1 MSKRI
6 VLTGGGTAGH
16 AIPNIALLPALREAG
31 FSDIRY
37 IGSINGI
44 EKELAETAGLPYYGI
59 HSGKLRRYFAWKNF
73 TDPFKILAGFSQARR
88 ILKKVKPDIIFSK
101 GGFVCVPVI
110 YAAASLKIPVVIHE
124 SDYTPGLAN
133 KLAMKKAQAICTTF
147 VETLQYLPA
156 DKAVHTGSPIR
167 PGMLNGDATAGRSF
181 INPVSE
187 HPLLLVTGGSLG
199 SSSVNA
205 LIRHHLPL
213 LLEQFEVVHLCG
225 KGHLDPALTE
235 ANGYHQFEYLDTQMP
250 DVMAAADFVISRA
263 GSNTICELLALH
275 KPHLLIPLSKKAS
288 RGDQLLNAAS
298 FRKQGYSLVLDE
310 DEMTDADFPAAIQ
323 QLQAEKDQFVAAME
337 ASPTGNG
344 IDGIIKQLKKFS

>member
-1 MSKRI
+1 MHKRI

-31 FSDIRY
+31 FTDIRY
-37 IGSINGI
+37 IGSKQGI
-44 EKELAETAGLPYYGI
+44 EKELAQSAGLPYYGI
-59 HSGKLRRYFAWKNF
+59 HSGKLRRYFDWKNF
-73 TDPFKILAGFSQARR
+73 TDPFKIMAGFTEARR
-88 ILKKVKPDIIFSK
+88 ILKKHRPDIIFSK

-147 VETLQYLPA
+147 AETLRFLPA
-156 DKAVHTGSPIR
+156 SKAVHTGSPIR
-167 PGMLNGDATAGRSF
+167 PAILNGDAAKGRDFLRLHSGQP
-181 INPVSE
+181 I
-187 HPLLLVTGGSLG
+187 LLVTGGSLG
-199 SSSVNA
+199 SSSINT
-205 LIRHHLPL
+205 LIRRHLDTL
-213 LLEQFEVVHLCG
+213 LHDFEVVHLCG
-225 KGHLDPALTE
+225 KGHLDASL
-235 ANGYHQFEYLDTQMP
+235 NDCRGYHQYEYLDEQMA
-250 DVMAAADFVISRA
+250 DVLAASDYVISRA

-298 FRKQGYSLVLDE
+298 FEKQGYSLVLDE
-310 DEMTDADFPAAIQ
+310 DEMTDDDFLNTLRRLQ
-323 QLQAEKDQFVAAME
+323 DEKEQLIAAMK

-344 IDGIIKQLKKFS
+344 IEGIIQQLKKFS